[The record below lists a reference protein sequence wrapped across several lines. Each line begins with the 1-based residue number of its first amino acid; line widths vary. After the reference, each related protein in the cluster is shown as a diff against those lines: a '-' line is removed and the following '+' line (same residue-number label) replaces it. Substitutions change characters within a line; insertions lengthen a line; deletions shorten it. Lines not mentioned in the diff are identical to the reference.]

1 MALGLPGDSPHLQP
15 EILANRPI
23 LSLGRGQRKD
33 STLSFLYRETKERI
47 LFLSD
52 TQGKTASRLGQKV
65 TISTAGER
73 SEAFVPPRL
82 PPVPAVRMDRLY
94 TRLEAA
100 NRAIGRLDGVASIL
114 PDTPLFLYMYVRKEA
129 LLSSQIEGTQ
139 SSLSDLLLFESE
151 DAPGVPLDDVQEVSN
166 YIGAMNHGLN
176 RIREGFPLSLRLIRE
191 IHEALLSKG
200 RGSTKQPGE
209 FRKSQN
215 WIGGTRPGNALF
227 VPPPPERVMDLMADL
242 ETFIHTDAPE
252 IPFLIKA
259 GLVHVQFETIHPFLD
274 GNGRLGRLL
283 ITFLL
288 CTHGI
293 LKEPILYLS
302 LYFKSHRQHYY
313 DLLQRVRDHGDW
325 ETWLE
330 FFLDGITETS
340 LQAADA
346 AREILQLFESDRK
359 RIEEL
364 GRPAA
369 SALRVHQLLQQ
380 KPLTGINDA
389 AEKLKLSSPTVA
401 KSIEHLEQ
409 LGIVRE
415 TTGRQRGRK
424 FVYGEYLNILN
435 RGTEPL
441 NR

>member
-1 MALGLPGDSPHLQP
+1 M
-15 EILANRPI
+15 
-23 LSLGRGQRKD
+23 SL
-33 STLSFLYRETKERI
+33 
-47 LFLSD
+47 
-52 TQGKTASRLGQKV
+52 TQGQNTTRLGQRV
-65 TISTAGER
+65 AISTAGER
-73 SEAFVPPRL
+73 AEAYVPQAL
-82 PPVPAVRMDRLY
+82 PPIPPVQLERLY
-94 TRLEAA
+94 GRLEAA

-139 SSLSDLLLFESE
+139 SSLSELLLFESE
-151 DAPGVPLDDVQEVSN
+151 DVPGFPLDDVQEVSN

-209 FRKSQN
+209 FRRSQN

-227 VPPPPERVMDLMADL
+227 VPPPPERVMDLMAGL
-242 ETFIHTDAPE
+242 EEFIHAETPE
-252 IPFLIKA
+252 IPFLVKA

-302 LYFKSHRQHYY
+302 LYFKSHRQQYY
-313 DLLQRVRDHGDW
+313 DLLQRVRDQGDW

-346 AREILQLFESDRK
+346 AREILRLFEADRH

-369 SALRVHQLLQQ
+369 SALRVHQMLQQ
-380 KPLTGINDA
+380 KPLIGINEA
-389 AEKLKLSSPTVA
+389 AEKLKMSQPTVA
-401 KSIEHLEQ
+401 KSIQHLEE

-415 TTGRQRGRK
+415 TTGRQRGRR
-424 FVYGEYLNILN
+424 FVYSEYLNILN

-441 NR
+441 GK

>member
-1 MALGLPGDSPHLQP
+1 M
-15 EILANRPI
+15 
-23 LSLGRGQRKD
+23 
-33 STLSFLYRETKERI
+33 
-47 LFLSD
+47 
-52 TQGKTASRLGQKV
+52 
-65 TISTAGER
+65 
-73 SEAFVPPRL
+73 PPRL
-82 PPVPAVRMDRLY
+82 PPAPAVQMDRLY
-94 TRLEAA
+94 SRLEAA

-151 DAPGVPLDDVQEVSN
+151 EAPGVPLDDVQEVSN

-191 IHEALLSKG
+191 IHETLLSKG

-227 VPPPPERVMDLMADL
+227 VPPPPERVMDLMAEL
-242 ETFIHTDAPE
+242 ETFIHTDTPD

-313 DLLQRVRDHGDW
+313 DLLQRVRDQGDW

-340 LQAADA
+340 VQAADA
-346 AREILQLFESDRK
+346 AREILQLFEVDRK

-389 AEKLKLSSPTVA
+389 AEKLKLSPPTVA

-424 FVYGEYLNILN
+424 FVYNGYLSILN

-441 NR
+441 SR

>member
-1 MALGLPGDSPHLQP
+1 MAV
-15 EILANRPI
+15 
-23 LSLGRGQRKD
+23 
-33 STLSFLYRETKERI
+33 
-47 LFLSD
+47 
-52 TQGKTASRLGQKV
+52 TQGQNATRLGQKV
-65 TISTAGER
+65 AISTTGER

-82 PPVPAVRMDRLY
+82 PPVPAVQMDRLY
-94 TRLEAA
+94 SRLEAA

-151 DAPGVPLDDVQEVSN
+151 EAPGVPLDDVQEVSN

-227 VPPPPERVMDLMADL
+227 VPPPPEQVMNLMADL
-242 ETFIHTDAPE
+242 ETFIHADTPE

-313 DLLQRVRDHGDW
+313 DLLQRVRDQGDW

-346 AREILQLFESDRK
+346 AREILQLFEADRK
-359 RIEEL
+359 RIEDL

-369 SALRVHQLLQQ
+369 SALRVHQLIQQ
-380 KPLTGINDA
+380 KPLTSISEA
-389 AEKLKLSSPTVA
+389 AEKLKLSPPTVA
-401 KSIEHLEQ
+401 KSIEHLQQ
-409 LGIVRE
+409 LGILRE